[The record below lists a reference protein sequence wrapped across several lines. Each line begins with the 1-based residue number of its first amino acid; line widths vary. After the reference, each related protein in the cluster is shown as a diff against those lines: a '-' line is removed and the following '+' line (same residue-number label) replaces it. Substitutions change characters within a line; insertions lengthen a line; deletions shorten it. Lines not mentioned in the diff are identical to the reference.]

1 MKLLGLLGG
10 MSWESTQTYYQLLNR
25 GVAERLGGLH
35 SACCLLYSVDFA
47 EIEALQSQGA
57 WQQATDLLAEAA
69 MALETAG
76 AEGLVICTNTMHK
89 LADTIADRITIP
101 LLHIADAT
109 GQAIRAQQL
118 QTVGLLGTR
127 FTMQEAFYRQ
137 RLEER
142 YQLQVLTPPAAT
154 QIEVDHIIYEEL
166 CRSRIRQ
173 KSRQVYRQAITA
185 LVEQGAQGIIL
196 GCTEIGLLVGAQD
209 SPVPVFDTT
218 ALHAAMAIEFSLS
231 KTGL

>member
-35 SACCLLYSVDFA
+35 SARCLLYSVDFA

-57 WQQATDLLAEAA
+57 WQQATILLAEAA
-69 MALETAG
+69 IALETAG

-89 LADTIADRITIP
+89 LADAIACRITIP
-101 LLHIADAT
+101 LLHIVDAT
-109 GQAIRAQQL
+109 GQAIRERQL

-137 RLEER
+137 RLEEG
-142 YQLQVLTPPAAT
+142 YHLQVLTPPAAE
-154 QIEVDHIIYEEL
+154 QIEVDRIIYDEL
-166 CRSRIRQ
+166 CRGRIREN
-173 KSRQVYRQAITA
+173 SRRIYRQTITA

-196 GCTEIGLLVGAQD
+196 GCTEIGLLVSTQD

-218 ALHAAMAIEFSLS
+218 ALHATMAIDFSLS
-231 KTGL
+231 